1 MHFPSDVHRTRE
13 LLVGNAECTG
23 IPPKAIDS
31 HGMREKN
38 VCRGECHK
46 FGRELLHLSAHALAC
61 EVRVE
66 GGRCWLGQ
74 QGCKEMVDALGVEE
88 GRKLGEN
95 LWCRNAHRT
104 MGIET
109 DSPADFG
116 VAGVE
121 N

>member
-1 MHFPSDVHRTRE
+1 MHFPSDVHRARE

-38 VCRGECHK
+38 VCRGECRK
-46 FGRELLHLSAHALAC
+46 FGRELLHLSAHALAR

-104 MGIET
+104 TGIET

>member
-1 MHFPSDVHRTRE
+1 MW
-13 LLVGNAECTG
+13 
-23 IPPKAIDS
+23 
-31 HGMREKN
+31 EKN
-38 VCRGECHK
+38 VCRGECCK
-46 FGRELLHLSAHALAC
+46 FGRELLHLSAHALTH

-74 QGCKEMVDALGVEE
+74 QGRKEMIDALGVEE

-95 LWCRNAHRT
+95 LWCRKHEDR
-104 MGIET
+104 IET

-121 N
+121 D